1 MSQTW
6 GGGGGHALLLLK
18 VEGQK
23 PPYPLPCSTGT
34 DVMDKH
40 GSLGFMVNNHLTPRA
55 ESEVKGGYGF
65 MCFILQHTR

>member
-6 GGGGGHALLLLK
+6 GGGYALLLLK

-23 PPYPLPCSTGT
+23 PPCSLPCSAGT

-40 GSLGFMVNNHLTPRA
+40 GSLRFMVNNHLTSRA
-55 ESEVKGGYGF
+55 ESEDKGGYGF